1 MKEYQQLTEKIPVPD
16 HIFDLAV
23 DLVRKTRPK
32 SEEAPSWIK
41 ELVDWGAG
49 PRAVQFLVRG
59 AKARAIIHGNYMV
72 SSQDLEAVSEPVLS
86 HRIITNFHAR
96 SQGIT
101 SSKVIQRLIQELL
114 NEHK

>member
-1 MKEYQQLTEKIPVPD
+1 
-16 HIFDLAV
+16 
-23 DLVRKTRPK
+23 
-32 SEEAPSWIK
+32 
-41 ELVDWGAG
+41 
-49 PRAVQFLVRG
+49 
-59 AKARAIIHGNYMV
+59 MV
-72 SSQDLEAVSEPVLS
+72 SSQDLEAVAEPVLS